1 LAYQE
6 LAIGVA
12 CMIGPLLGGLVY
24 GLFGFFYTF
33 VGMKFIT
40 QFIYYYLLLCEPSFY
55 PYLLLFLLYF
65 YILLMSFVDVFC

>member
-33 VGMKFIT
+33 VGMKYTT
-40 QFIYYYLLLCEPSFY
+40 QFIYYYF
-55 PYLLLFLLYF
+55 
-65 YILLMSFVDVFC
+65 